1 MKSVDIF
8 ICTKPLQYIN
18 LCNIPTD
25 ESNSK
30 ILIIIDAFYK
40 ASEFS
45 KYIEN
50 NEHQW
55 SKVIF
60 LKRIN
65 TFYKIFRY
73 RWLFFVLFYNVDKLY
88 YSLDS
93 TVIGLL
99 HFIKR
104 FKFFLYEEGAGTYRK
119 QRIQNKYKAIA
130 KMFGTSEIMGFSK
143 YIKGA
148 FVYYPDYYKS
158 QIAPSCPISRFTLSY
173 RETIRQMA
181 KKFLCLYDLD
191 SQNEEF
197 LKMKDS
203 TILLYITD
211 WEIQHSTI
219 SQMENLRNEYDY
231 LFIKPHPHIRIKN
244 MPNILG
250 VEVLYTNL
258 IVEIIID
265 TWLKNNNRVT
275 VLHQDSTAVTPF
287 GNEIKSINVSETPHC
302 EYREIIENLTRLS
315 CLNGKN

>member
-130 KMFGTSEIMGFSK
+130 KMFGTSEIMGSSK

-203 TILLYITD
+203 TILL
-211 WEIQHSTI
+211 
-219 SQMENLRNEYDY
+219 
-231 LFIKPHPHIRIKN
+231 
-244 MPNILG
+244 
-250 VEVLYTNL
+250 
-258 IVEIIID
+258 
-265 TWLKNNNRVT
+265 
-275 VLHQDSTAVTPF
+275 
-287 GNEIKSINVSETPHC
+287 
-302 EYREIIENLTRLS
+302 
-315 CLNGKN
+315 